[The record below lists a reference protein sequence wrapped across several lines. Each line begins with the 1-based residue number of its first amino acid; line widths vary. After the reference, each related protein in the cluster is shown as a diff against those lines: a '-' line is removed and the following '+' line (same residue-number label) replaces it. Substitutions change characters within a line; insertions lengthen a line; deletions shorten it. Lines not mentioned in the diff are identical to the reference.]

1 MKRNNKVL
9 YEQIMR
15 NVSKEVKKALNESGV
30 HERPTTYSIYWFDDD
45 GIDTESRETYNSY
58 SDALEAGLQTTRY
71 LLIDWTKMQ
80 RYILAE
86 DNREIEDFI
95 GWSVD
100 QIGDVLVW
108 KQDIEPADFNL
119 YNEAGNNYILVDE
132 TDNFIEEDK
141 ILNHFLK

>member
-1 MKRNNKVL
+1 
-9 YEQIMR
+9 MR
-15 NVSKEVKKALNESGV
+15 NVSREVKKALNESGV

-71 LLIDWTKMQ
+71 LLIVWTKMQ

>member
-1 MKRNNKVL
+1 
-9 YEQIMR
+9 MR
-15 NVSKEVKKALNESGV
+15 NVSKQVKKALNESGV
-30 HERPTTYSIYWFDDD
+30 HERPLTYSIYWFDDD
-45 GIDTESRETYNSY
+45 GIDIESRETYNNY
-58 SDALEAGLQTTRY
+58 SAALEAGLETTGY
-71 LLIDWTKMQ
+71 LLIDWDKMQ
-80 RYILAE
+80 RYVLAE
-86 DNREIEDFI
+86 ENREIEDFI

-108 KQDIEPADFNL
+108 KQDIKPADFNL